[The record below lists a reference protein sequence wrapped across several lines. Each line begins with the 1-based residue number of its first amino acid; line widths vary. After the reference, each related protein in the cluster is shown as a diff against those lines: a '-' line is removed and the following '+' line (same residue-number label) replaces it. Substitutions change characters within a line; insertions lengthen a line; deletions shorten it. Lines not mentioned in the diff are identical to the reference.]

1 MLTVKYTA
9 KMKHDVKRLKKRR
22 YDINKLT
29 ATINLIQT
37 QAPMPPEYRDHQLKG
52 KLSDFREC
60 HVGGEGDWLLMY
72 QVFEDELILSASAT
86 GTHQDLFEDY

>member
-1 MLTVKYTA
+1 VLAVNYTA
-9 KMKHDVKRLKKRR
+9 KMKRDVKRLEKRKFKME
-22 YDINKLT
+22 KLT
-29 ATINLIQT
+29 KTIRLLLEGK
-37 QAPMPPEYRDHQLKG
+37 PMPPKYRDHQLKG

-60 HVGGEGDWLLMY
+60 HVDGEGDWLLMY

>member
-1 MLTVKYTA
+1 
-9 KMKHDVKRLKKRR
+9 MKRDVKRLIKRK
-22 YDINKLT
+22 YDMSKLT
-29 ATINLIQT
+29 STLNLLLEEKLL
-37 QAPMPPEYRDHQLKG
+37 PPEYRDHQLKG

-60 HVGGEGDWLLMY
+60 HVNGEGDWLLMY